1 MSEIFRIKSVDLYR
15 SFTAEDWHWFGKFVR
30 SPYFNSDEDL
40 VNITGLLRKY
50 APEFK
55 VSRRAFFSRAFAG
68 ETFDDAKLRRK
79 FNLLAELAHDYIR
92 VKEAT
97 GNHIASEVELLK
109 QFRIRRYEKGFND
122 QCKKLET
129 MIGQAEGAYSEDLHA
144 IYRFQQEQ
152 SFFIEEKGNRAL
164 DPNIEASSQAL
175 DRYFMVEKLK
185 LLCAAE
191 NLKKISNIERMVGME
206 KPLMEYIKTSSWKN
220 DPLITVYLNMLT
232 ILREPDPEESFREL
246 MQTLLSGHLQ
256 ISRDDLE
263 NVIITARNYCIR
275 KINAGN
281 KDYFYPLF
289 DLYKLELRQLPSTEE
304 ITTFT
309 YKNVVTTSLILEE
322 YEWTKSFID
331 EYKHRVEGVSGPA
344 LYRYNMAKLLFGL
357 QQYKEVKRWLQF
369 SEFPEAML
377 DADARIILVKTYLV
391 TGDDEAAGNAC
402 ENLLKFL
409 KRTRELAYHK
419 DHYMNFSRLVLRW
432 LKEGGPHKKASP
444 RLLRYGINLKPMA
457 EGQWLLQVMQE

>member
-1 MSEIFRIKSVDLYR
+1 MSEIFRIKSVGLYR
-15 SFTAEDWHWFGKFVR
+15 SFSADDWRWFSRFVR
-30 SPYFNSDEDL
+30 SPYFNTDEEL
-40 VNITGLLRKY
+40 VTIASCLRKY
-50 APEFK
+50 APDFT
-55 VSRRAFFSRAFAG
+55 VSRRAFFGRVFAG
-68 ETFDDAKLRRK
+68 EAFDDAKLRRK
-79 FNLLAELAHDYIR
+79 LNLLTELAYDYIKVR
-92 VKEAT
+92 EIT
-97 GNHIASEVELLK
+97 QNHISSEVELLK
-109 QFRIRRYEKGFND
+109 QFRIRRYEKGFHD
-122 QCKKLET
+122 QSKKLET
-129 MIGQAEGAYSEDLHA
+129 IIRQTNGIYSEDLHA

-152 SFFIEEKGNRAL
+152 SSFIEGKGNRTL

-191 NLKKISNIERMVGME
+191 NLRKISNIEREVGME
-206 KPLMEYIKTSSWKN
+206 NQLIGYIKNSYWKN

-232 ILREPDPEESFREL
+232 ILREPDPEESFREM
-246 MQTLLSGHLQ
+246 MQTLLSGQLK
-256 ISRDDLE
+256 ISRDDME

-281 KDYFYPLF
+281 KEYFYPLF
-289 DLYKLELRQLPSTEE
+289 DLYKLELGQLSPVEE
-304 ITTFT
+304 ITAFT
-309 YKNVVTTSLILEE
+309 YKNVVTTGLILEA
-322 YEWTKSFID
+322 YNWTREFID
-331 EYKHRVEGVSGPA
+331 AYKERVEGTSGPA

-377 DADARIILVKTYLV
+377 DADARIILIKTYLV

-409 KRTRELAYHK
+409 QRARELAYHK

-444 RLLRYGINLKPMA
+444 RLLRYGIQLKPMA
-457 EGQWLLQVMQE
+457 EGQWLLQAMQE